1 MIGRIDERRELEAS
15 LAADDAQLIAVCGRR
30 RVGKTYLVRESFRG
44 DFFFEHT
51 GILRGS
57 MSEQLSEFSDS
68 LRRAGL
74 KEVHPLNNW
83 REAFNELE
91 RLIGD
96 GRGKGKKVLFI
107 DEMPWMDTPKSGFLK
122 AFEVFWNGWCSGRKD
137 VVFVICGSATSWI
150 VKKVFR
156 NKGGLYNRATGRIF
170 LEPFTMAECR
180 ELARSRGISMSDD
193 TLAEAYMVFG
203 GVPYYWTL
211 LAKGKSLAQ
220 NIDRLC
226 FAPNGK
232 LRHEFDE
239 LYASLFEN
247 GGAHLRLVRELSG
260 HKGGMTQKELLA
272 AAGISSG
279 GNGKRYLDE
288 LEQSGFVRKFTAYG
302 KRKRESQYQLVDCFT
317 LFHLHFLDGE
327 SNPDECFWLH
337 SSNSPRVNSWRGLAF
352 ERVCFWHV
360 RQIKSA
366 LGVSGVLTHVYC
378 WRHVADDVYPL
389 GAQIDMLI
397 ERADRV
403 INVCEMK
410 FTARPFS
417 IDKSYH
423 ERLKVKLGVFEQ
435 VTGTRSAI
443 HLTIVSAAGLL
454 QNKYSG
460 IVQSEVSL
468 DDLFGE

>member
-1 MIGRIDERRELEAS
+1 M
-15 LAADDAQLIAVCGRR
+15 
-30 RVGKTYLVRESFRG
+30 
-44 DFFFEHT
+44 
-51 GILRGS
+51 
-57 MSEQLSEFSDS
+57 
-68 LRRAGL
+68 
-74 KEVHPLNNW
+74 
-83 REAFNELE
+83 
-91 RLIGD
+91 
-96 GRGKGKKVLFI
+96 
-107 DEMPWMDTPKSGFLK
+107 
-122 AFEVFWNGWCSGRKD
+122 
-137 VVFVICGSATSWI
+137 
-150 VKKVFR
+150 
-156 NKGGLYNRATGRIF
+156 
-170 LEPFTMAECR
+170 
-180 ELARSRGISMSDD
+180 
-193 TLAEAYMVFG
+193 
-203 GVPYYWTL
+203 
-211 LAKGKSLAQ
+211 
-220 NIDRLC
+220 
-226 FAPNGK
+226 
-232 LRHEFDE
+232 
-239 LYASLFEN
+239 
-247 GGAHLRLVRELSG
+247 
-260 HKGGMTQKELLA
+260 
-272 AAGISSG
+272 
-279 GNGKRYLDE
+279 
-288 LEQSGFVRKFTAYG
+288 RKFTAYG
-302 KRKRESQYQLVDCFT
+302 ERKRESQYQLVDCFT

-454 QNKYSG
+454 HNKYSG